1 MSLRQLRKGILL
13 LWSEQGNI
21 TVGCRNPVGIEG
33 DVTRQFAAPGTHA
46 NQLDKADPPPRDALA
61 LVFHPTDIG
70 YFRKNFDR

>member
-1 MSLRQLRKGILL
+1 MSLRQLRKGIPL

-46 NQLDKADPPPRDALA
+46 NQLDKADPPR
-61 LVFHPTDIG
+61 VT
-70 YFRKNFDR
+70 R